1 MPNREVS
8 VSPSVNCVPEQT
20 WFCPPVLSL
29 KKWKL
34 PFCSSGTW
42 QEFSI
47 NISLSSLLNIQNMV
61 EWLFCFLLVDVN
73 FLCSHLF
80 SHPIY
85 FVNHFFIIFKC
96 HCKVVYA
103 CLFRQWWGWLCCV
116 DDVRYLTGSCSTGSK
131 WPQSFTLFTVL
142 FHVFYFFFYLVF
154 CIIWLWRYFPIET
167 VMFCMVLSVKPTPSL
182 YQKYYFQCV
191 SYAIFTMLQLLLC
204 VSLLSTSISNDFHQH
219 LRLFQHKYCWES
231 NVALSPNKEDTGRLV
246 RHVLF
251 DGDVCV
257 SCADIH
263 RCSHPRCSSG
273 RHQLSKEE

>member
-1 MPNREVS
+1 MWTF
-8 VSPSVNCVPEQT
+8 CVHT
-20 WFCPPVLSL
+20 CLVTLFILLS
-29 KKWKL
+29 
-34 PFCSSGTW
+34 
-42 QEFSI
+42 I
-47 NISLSSLLNIQNMV
+47 
-61 EWLFCFLLVDVN
+61 
-73 FLCSHLF
+73 
-80 SHPIY
+80 
-85 FVNHFFIIFKC
+85 FFIIFKC

-167 VMFCMVLSVKPTPSL
+167 VMFCIVLSVKPTPSL

-251 DGDVCV
+251 WR
-257 SCADIH
+257 
-263 RCSHPRCSSG
+263 RCLCQLCRHPSLLPSAVQLWQTSVVKG
-273 RHQLSKEE
+273 RIGPPAVVLLWALSISK